1 MKEEMKFGGI
11 EFSGK
16 DIAVPN
22 TPFDRIAVSGRGE
35 LLLVSLIAPTQTVKQ
50 IRAILHTGTRIKIVA
65 GGIKVNQPSGE
76 YYQAHQPGN
85 LHPSIDGYTTYVH
98 KLDYGQAHALMITKA
113 PGFMKI
119 VTDETIWQELTDP
132 RITTPVLRDWVSYI
146 SQEMRER
153 DILEEA
159 HVFNCNCGIMSA
171 TTKDLDEIVTEG
183 LRSGAIHIP
192 TTSAA

>member
-1 MKEEMKFGGI
+1 
-11 EFSGK
+11 
-16 DIAVPN
+16 
-22 TPFDRIAVSGRGE
+22 
-35 LLLVSLIAPTQTVKQ
+35 
-50 IRAILHTGTRIKIVA
+50 
-65 GGIKVNQPSGE
+65 
-76 YYQAHQPGN
+76 
-85 LHPSIDGYTTYVH
+85 
-98 KLDYGQAHALMITKA
+98 
-113 PGFMKI
+113 MKI

-132 RITTPVLRDWVSYI
+132 RFTTPVLRDWVPYI

-192 TTSAA
+192 TSSAA